1 MRVPV
6 GWLREYCDPGLSA
19 EEIADVLTMA
29 GDKLE
34 RLHRVGVGDPA
45 EFVVGKVLSAEQH
58 PDADRLTVCTVDI
71 GGGEP
76 STIVCGAPNVAAGQ
90 TVAVARPGAIMPDG
104 TKLGEAKL
112 RGVRSSG
119 MILAED
125 EVGIGMDH
133 DGTMVLDDSLPV
145 GAPLSEHL
153 PIVDEVLELEV
164 TPNRPDIMGVY
175 GVARDLHAVTTAPL
189 AEDPAER
196 DAEPA
201 GDDSAE
207 DHATVE
213 IADPEICLRFTA
225 RVFEDVKIGPSP
237 LWLKQRLMAAGQRP
251 ISNVVDITNYVMLT
265 IGQPLHAFD
274 LDKVRGNRIIVRR
287 AREGETMTT
296 LDGVERTF
304 TDEMALVCDA
314 EGASGIAG
322 VMGGLISEVSDSTTR
337 VLMEAATWV
346 GPNIMRTSK
355 ALGLRSEASARFEK
369 QLHPEQGMAAQRLAA
384 RLMVELCGARLVP
397 GTIDVYPNPAEPR
410 VVSLRPARMEKLLGE
425 RIEEET
431 ANGILGRL
439 GFVYRGERE
448 SGRVGIAYSVGE
460 DPPDIDGLEPTPG
473 HEIRWQVPPWRDSD
487 VQREVDLIEEV
498 ARIHGLDK
506 LPTTLPARAHAIGRL
521 SGSQPLRRRLEDL
534 LRDRGLLE
542 AISYSFTSPEK
553 LARLRLADVDPPRI
567 ENPISEEHSVMRP
580 LLLPGL
586 LDAARHNAAHGRPGI
601 ALFESAHVYLP
612 AGPLEP
618 APEGSP
624 KGAAPAD
631 EHHHLTALLT
641 EAAPPGWRTPAR
653 EADFYA
659 AKALLEAVMGAA
671 GVEDWRVEAASGA
684 AGGGGDGAAEG
695 GRDGAAAR
703 GGQPSFLHPGRAAAV
718 VTGEGVELGWIGELH
733 PLVLREWE
741 LQGTVSAFELEVDL
755 LHELTQGRIA
765 TYSDVTSFPA
775 VLQDIAVIVPEDVP
789 AAHLEQVV
797 RAGAGELLASVRVFD
812 LYHGEQVGEGNK
824 SLALRLEFRAP
835 DRTLTDEEV
844 AERRAA
850 IERELESIGGH
861 LRA

>member
-6 GWLREYCDPGLSA
+6 AWLREYCDPGLSA
-19 EEIADVLTMA
+19 AEIADVLTLA

-45 EFVVGKVLSAEQH
+45 EFVVGKVLTAERH
-58 PDADRLTVCTVDI
+58 PDADRLTVCSVDI
-71 GGGEP
+71 GAGEP

-125 EVGIGMDH
+125 EVGIGEDH
-133 DGTMVLDDSLPV
+133 QGTMVLDDSLPA
-145 GAPLSEHL
+145 GAPLAEHL
-153 PIVDEVLELEV
+153 PIADEVLEIEV
-164 TPNRPDIMGVY
+164 TPNRPDIMAVY
-175 GVARDLHAVTTAPL
+175 GVARDLHAVTAAPL
-189 AEDPAER
+189 AEDPTER
-196 DAEPA
+196 DAEPS
-201 GDDSAE
+201 GTDRAE

-265 IGQPLHAFD
+265 VGQPLHAFD
-274 LDKVRGNRIIVRR
+274 LDEVRGKRIVVRR
-287 AREGETMTT
+287 ASDGETMMT
-296 LDGVERTF
+296 LDGAERTF
-304 TDEMALVCDA
+304 TSEMALVCDA
-314 EGASGIAG
+314 EGPSGIAG
-322 VMGGLISEVSDSTTR
+322 VMGGLISEVSDKTTR

-355 ALGLRSEASARFEK
+355 ELGLRSEASARFEK
-369 QLHPEQGMAAQRLAA
+369 QLHPEQAIAAQRLAA
-384 RLMVELCGARLVP
+384 RLMVDLCGARMVP
-397 GTIDVYPNPAEPR
+397 GTLDAYPSAVGQ
-410 VVSLRPARMEKLLGE
+410 VVIPLRPERMEKLLGE
-425 RIEEET
+425 RIDEET
-431 ANGILGRL
+431 TRGILERL
-439 GFVYRGERE
+439 GFE
-448 SGRVGIAYSVGE
+448 
-460 DPPDIDGLEPTPG
+460 PLPDTG
-473 HEIRWQVPPWRDSD
+473 WVVPPWRGSD
-487 VQREVDLIEEV
+487 VRREVDLIEEV

-506 LPTTLPARAHAIGRL
+506 LPTTLPARGEAIGHL
-521 SGSQPLRRRLEDL
+521 TGSQRLRRRLEDL
-534 LRDRGLLE
+534 LRDRGMLE
-542 AISYSFTSPEK
+542 AISYSFTSREK
-553 LARLRLADVDPPRI
+553 LSRLRLTGEPLEI
-567 ENPISEEHSVMRP
+567 ENPLSEDHGVMRP

-586 LDAARHNAAHGRPGI
+586 LDAAQHNAAHGRAGV
-601 ALFESAHVYLP
+601 ALFESGHVYLP

-624 KGAAPAD
+624 GGATPAD
-631 EHHHLTALLT
+631 EHHRLGAVLT
-641 EAAPPGWRTPAR
+641 EASPAGWRTPAR

-659 AKALLEAVMGAA
+659 AKATVEALLEAA
-671 GVEDWRVEAASGA
+671 GIDGWRVE
-684 AGGGGDGAAEG
+684 D
-695 GRDGAAAR
+695 AAR
-703 GGQPSFLHPGRAAAV
+703 PFLHPGRAASI
-718 VTGEGVELGWIGELH
+718 VTAEGVDLGWIGELH
-733 PLVLREWE
+733 PLVLRAWE
-741 LQGTVSAFELEVDL
+741 LQGTAAAFELEVDL
-755 LHELTQGRIA
+755 IHELTQGRIA

-789 AAHLEQVV
+789 AARLADIV
-797 RAGAGELLASVRVFD
+797 RAGAGELLASLGVFD

-835 DRTLTDEEV
+835 DRTLTDDEV

-850 IERELESIGGH
+850 IEKELDSIGGR